1 MKKMSLKPVWF
12 IVSAALIVGCSGA
25 PKKEE
30 KAQAAEPALP
40 LWIASPETQVA
51 DGAFGATECVLD
63 SGNFSLDK
71 AEATANA
78 RAALAQQIDI
88 RVQTMD
94 KTYKEKIQTTNK
106 AVSGTNFSSV
116 SKQIADQGL
125 KGSRVIKLE
134 YLTLNN
140 RRQLCAMV
148 ELNPA
153 KALELFKTSL
163 SAVEKQNGKI
173 PAREEEV
180 LYQEFKQKMAI
191 DELEASLKR

>member
-51 DGAFGATECVLD
+51 DGAFGATECVTD
-63 SGNFSLDK
+63 SGDFSMDK
-71 AEATANA
+71 AEAVALA
-78 RAALAQQIDI
+78 RASLAKQVDVRI
-88 RVQTMD
+88 QTMD
-94 KTYKEKIQTTNK
+94 KTYKEKISNK
-106 AVSGTNFSSV
+106 NQAVSGSNFSSV
-116 SKQIADQGL
+116 SKQLADQSL
-125 KGSRVIKLE
+125 KGSRLARADFVV
-134 YLTLNN
+134 LNEKRN
-140 RRQLCAMV
+140 LCVMV
-148 ELNPA
+148 ELSPA
-153 KALELFKTSL
+153 KALDLFK
-163 SAVEKQNGKI
+163 SALQGSEKETGKI